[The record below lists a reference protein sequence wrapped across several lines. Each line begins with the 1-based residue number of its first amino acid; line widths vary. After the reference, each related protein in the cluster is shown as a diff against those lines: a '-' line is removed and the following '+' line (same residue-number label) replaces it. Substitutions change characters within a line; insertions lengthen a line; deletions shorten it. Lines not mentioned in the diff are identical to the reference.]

1 MSPLARQAKLNCRVL
16 MPYLDNQIIYPP
28 TCTSTHCT
36 HLPATLIFFL
46 LHAAVSKA
54 LRAMAGQRKQRDAS
68 AGAAD
73 EEQGSQKCKQQLESS
88 ARRNVEPKSARGDA
102 DARIPEAAER
112 VAEKKDEER
121 IRGRHKDAMCH
132 GVGDVQEVGEQG
144 EVVAGDHMEGVS
156 EERGIGAAKRR
167 CNQEEE
173 SRSKEEE
180 EEEEEEEKE
189 EEETCEHHEDP
200 EDGDE
205 KIGVPVDYFTCKKCR
220 ERAIEVI
227 LVPCGHKA
235 LCKRC
240 AKGLKECL
248 ICKRKVTRVQTV
260 FHV

>member
-1 MSPLARQAKLNCRVL
+1 
-16 MPYLDNQIIYPP
+16 
-28 TCTSTHCT
+28 
-36 HLPATLIFFL
+36 
-46 LHAAVSKA
+46 
-54 LRAMAGQRKQRDAS
+54 MAGQRKQRDAS

-73 EEQGSQKCKQQLESS
+73 EEQGPQKRKPGNQQLESS
-88 ARRNVEPKSARGDA
+88 ARRNVEPKSAQGDA
-102 DARIPEAAER
+102 DARIPEATER

-121 IRGRHKDAMCH
+121 IRGRHEDAMCH

-156 EERGIGAAKRR
+156 EEGGIGAAKRR
-167 CNQEEE
+167 CNEEEE
-173 SRSKEEE
+173 SMSKGEEEDKEEE
-180 EEEEEEEKE
+180 EEEEEEDKE

-200 EDGDE
+200 DDGDE

-227 LVPCGHKA
+227 FVPCGHKA